1 MRQIVK
7 SHLGHLRVE
16 SKKGQGTRFLIL
28 LPRYAARSTGADVL
42 LESGEHEEVV
52 LNREGEGE

>member
-1 MRQIVK
+1 MK